1 MMKKLSI
8 VLLVLLGAF
17 LCASTVFAWDDLI
30 RLQGGAKIVEQGT
43 MAGTAVIRYGS
54 AGDMFDQDGEKQE
67 LADTGTELR
76 IPLWAHY
83 NIINNLG
90 AFAILPIVSMNKNL
104 TPDGKDNSGI
114 GDIWL
119 GAKYAVM
126 PEGLLTVRGALDIPT
141 GDDEKGLG
149 NAGGFGIDIAA
160 LTSKKMDK
168 IGLYGGLGIR
178 YNAEDSDTKWQPG
191 LGFYFNGLASYAV
204 TEKIPAYLSLTYFNQ
219 GDGKFDGN
227 DSKDS
232 TVNWLE
238 LSLGTHYPVT
248 ANFGAIIDLEYKLM
262 GANTPADFGIFVGVG
277 YKFSKK

>member
-1 MMKKLSI
+1 MKKLSV

-30 RLQGGAKIVEQGT
+30 RLGGGSIVGAPGN
-43 MAGTAVIRYGS
+43 MMGAAGIRYGS
-54 AGDMFDQDGEKQE
+54 ASDMFDQDGEKQE

-119 GAKYAVM
+119 GARYAVM

-149 NAGGFGIDIAA
+149 NAGGFGIDVAA
-160 LTSKKMDK
+160 LTGKKIDK
-168 IGLYGGLGIR
+168 IGLAGELGIR

-191 LGFYFNGLASYAV
+191 LGFYLNGEASYAV
-204 TEKIPAYLSLTYFNQ
+204 TEKIPAYINMTYLNY

-227 DSKDS
+227 DAKDT

-238 LSLGTHYPVT
+238 LALGASYPVT
-248 ANFGAIIDLEYKLM
+248 ADIRALLELEYKLM
-262 GANTPADFGIFVGVG
+262 GANTPADYGVGVAVF
-277 YKFSKK
+277 YHFLKK